1 MKFSVILPIYNVEK
15 YLGKCVESI
24 LAQTFTDYELILVDD
39 GAKDNSPA
47 ICDEYA
53 KKDARIKVI
62 HQVNGGQ
69 SNARNNGLDV
79 ANGEYVIYI
88 DSDDFIMNANFLKNV
103 SEKTCQ
109 DVDMIFYKYC
119 NYYEESSVFKPCQF
133 SYIPAMTE
141 SATSEIIKKLVMADA
156 FYGQA
161 WIRAIRRKML
171 TENGVKFMEG
181 ISCEDTDWNY
191 NIWKLNPKVVFI
203 DEPYIAYRQREGSV
217 SRSTK
222 LKLLKDFFFVVN
234 KWAKEL
240 REIENAELK
249 GSLLASLAKYY
260 SNLLVIYMR
269 VQDVEKKEYKQKIK
283 ALSWLLDYSENKRPM
298 MVSKVYRLLGFDATI
313 MMLNLL
319 DKVKK

>member
-15 YLGKCVESI
+15 YLGECVDSI

-79 ANGEYVIYI
+79 ANGEYIIYI
-88 DSDDFIMNANFLKNV
+88 DSDDFIMNDKFLQNV
-103 SEKTCQ
+103 SEKTSQ

-119 NYYEESSVFKPCQF
+119 NYYEKSSVFKPCQF
-133 SYIPAMTE
+133 SYISAMTE
-141 SATSEIIKKLVMADA
+141 IATSEIIKKLVMADA

-171 TENGVKFMEG
+171 TDNGIRFLEG
-181 ISCEDTDWNY
+181 MSCEDTDWNY
-191 NIWKLNPKVVFI
+191 NIWKLNPKVAFI
-203 DEPYIAYRQREGSV
+203 DEPYVAYRQREGSV
-217 SRSTK
+217 SRSVK
-222 LKLLKDFFFVVN
+222 LKLLEDFLFVVN

-240 REIENAELK
+240 SDLENSDLK
-249 GSLLASLAKYY
+249 NSLLSSLAKYY

-269 VQDVEKKEYKQKIK
+269 VQNDDKKSYKHKIK
-283 ALSWLLDYSENKRPM
+283 ALSWLLDYSVNKRPK
-298 MVSKVYRLLGFDATI
+298 MVSKVYSLLGFDATI